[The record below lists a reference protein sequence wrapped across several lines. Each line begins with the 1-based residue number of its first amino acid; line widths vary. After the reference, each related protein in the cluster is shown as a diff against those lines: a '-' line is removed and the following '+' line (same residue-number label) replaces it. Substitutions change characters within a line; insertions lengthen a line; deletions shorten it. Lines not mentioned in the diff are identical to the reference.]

1 MGNGK
6 NTTERNKAMA
16 RKIMLVDDI
25 DGTPAKHSVSISYKG
40 AEYTLDLSDDNAER
54 LDNALEPFLSK
65 AVKTGKKRVRSSASD
80 KAKNDSIR
88 DWARENGHD
97 IPMRGRIP
105 ESIRTAYESR
115 SQEAGGQ
122 HADAYQGSH

>member
-1 MGNGK
+1 
-6 NTTERNKAMA
+6 MA
-16 RKIMLVDDI
+16 RKVMLVDDI
-25 DGTPAKHSVSISYKG
+25 DGTPAKHSVSITYKG
-40 AEYTLDLSDDNAER
+40 SEYTLDLSQENADR

-65 AVKTGKKRVRSSASD
+65 ATRTGKKRARASAGD

-105 ESIRTAYESR
+105 ESIRAAYENR
-115 SQEAGGQ
+115 DQGGESA
-122 HADAYQGSH
+122 HSAPYQGSHH